1 VSKTGFQSY
10 QSKVQNPKSKILK
23 TVLHW
28 FRRDLRITDN
38 TALTAAA
45 RASEWIVPVY
55 VQSAWEG
62 SHRWTGAHRQEFLCG
77 CLASLDRNLREIGSQ
92 LVIRRGDAVVELERL
107 VAETGASAIY
117 YNRDPDPFGRAIEE
131 RLERMGHERGIE
143 VHGFKD
149 ICLHER
155 DEILTQK
162 GVPFRVFTPYFRAWL
177 KQEKTPPCGRL
188 RTLNSGETL
197 PQSAP
202 LPQLADWKL
211 APAGPGLPAGERAAR
226 ERLRRFLDARVG
238 RYSADRDMLAIDG
251 TSRISQDLRFGLLS
265 IREVFALCEKCA
277 RELPA
282 NQRLGVEKFI
292 GELAW
297 REFYMQILW
306 HWPEV
311 LDQEFDQKF
320 RGMRWWGDIALFA
333 CWRDAETGFPIVDA
347 AMRELATTGHMH
359 NRARMIVA
367 MFLTKDLQLDWR
379 LGEAFFMQQ
388 LTDGEIASNN
398 GGWQWSAGTGA
409 DAAPYFRIQNPWTQ
423 AARYDPE
430 ALYIKRWMPELRD
443 LPTAR
448 ILRPPDD
455 GRSLVSGYPAPI
467 VNHAEARERALEMFH
482 SHE

>member
-1 VSKTGFQSY
+1 M
-10 QSKVQNPKSKILK
+10 P
-23 TVLHW
+23 
-28 FRRDLRITDN
+28 
-38 TALTAAA
+38 A
-45 RASEWIVPVY
+45 Y

-117 YNRDPDPFGRAIEE
+117 YNRDPDPFGRAVEE
-131 RLERMGHERGIE
+131 RLERMGRERAIE
-143 VHGFKD
+143 VHDFKD

-188 RTLNSGETL
+188 RALNSGGTL

-226 ERLRRFLDARVG
+226 ERLRSFLDARVG
-238 RYSADRDMLAIDG
+238 RYSTDRDMLAIEG

-265 IREVFALCEKCA
+265 IREVFALCEKRA

-282 NQRLGVEKFI
+282 NQRVGVEKFI

-311 LDQEFDQKF
+311 LDQEFDPKF

-333 CWRDAETGFPIVDA
+333 RWRDAETGFPIVDA
-347 AMRELATTGHMH
+347 AMRELAATGHMH

-388 LTDGEIASNN
+388 LMDGEIASNN

-430 ALYIKRWMPELRD
+430 ALYIKRWMPELHD
-443 LPTAR
+443 LPAAR
-448 ILRPPDD
+448 ILRPPED
-455 GRSLVSGYPAPI
+455 GRSLVGGYPAPI

-482 SHE
+482 SHG